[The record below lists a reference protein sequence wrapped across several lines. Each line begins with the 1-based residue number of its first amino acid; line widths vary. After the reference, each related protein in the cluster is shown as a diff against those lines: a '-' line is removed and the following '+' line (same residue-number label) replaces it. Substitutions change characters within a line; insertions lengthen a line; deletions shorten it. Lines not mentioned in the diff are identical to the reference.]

1 VTHCAARQPVSG
13 LLTIMVGV
21 PFRFAA
27 PLAFAATWIVID
39 RTRSGLGWT
48 AISPAV
54 FVAAEYAFGLW
65 Y

>member
-1 VTHCAARQPVSG
+1 
-13 LLTIMVGV
+13 MVGV